1 MQDTRDLP
9 NDVETLKRLILEQ
22 QALIDSHALEIERLR
37 VQLSRLRQLRY
48 GRSSEKLDQQIEQ
61 LELTL
66 EELESLASAS
76 GSDVLVRPKSASPR
90 STRDA
95 LAEHLP
101 REHLVHDAPVAS
113 GCTCP
118 DCGGPLRAA
127 GEDVT
132 EILERIPARY
142 KVVRHVRPKFS
153 CVSCQTL
160 LQAPAPNRPIERG
173 MVGASVLAHVLVSKY
188 CDHLPLYRQSQI
200 YEREGVEISRS
211 TLADWVGQSSALL
224 DPLVNRIAQHV
235 MQGSKL
241 HADDTPVP
249 VLCPGR
255 GTTKTGRLWVY
266 VRDDRTCGDDTPPA
280 VLFRYTPD
288 RKAVHPQ
295 QHLTSFVGV
304 LQADAYAGYNGLYER
319 KQNPLLEA
327 ACWAHARRKI
337 YEVNVTTSSPIAQ
350 EALER
355 IGALYH
361 IEEQIRGQ
369 SPEQR
374 RAARQARAGPL
385 LNDLHRFLIDAV
397 RLLPKKSELASAI
410 RYALSRWAALIRYRD
425 DGRIEIDNSAAERA
439 LRAVALGR
447 KNYLFAG
454 ADSGG
459 ERAAA
464 IYTLIGTAKL
474 CGVNPQAYLQHV
486 LEHIATQPAA
496 RLDELLPWNLT
507 SQLSSVELAA

>member
-1 MQDTRDLP
+1 MRHARDLP
-9 NDVETLKRLILEQ
+9 NDIETLKRLILEQ
-22 QALIDSHALEIERLR
+22 QSLIDSHALEIERLR
-37 VQLSRLRQLRY
+37 VMLTRLRQLRY

-66 EELESLASAS
+66 EDLESLASAA
-76 GSDVLVRPKSASPR
+76 GSTVLATPRATSDRSVRN
-90 STRDA
+90 A

-101 REHLVHDAPVAS
+101 REPLVHEAPVAS

-153 CVSCQTL
+153 CASCQTL

-200 YEREGVEISRS
+200 YDREGVELSRS
-211 TLADWVGQSSALL
+211 TLADWVGQSATLL

-235 MQGSKL
+235 MQAVKL

-266 VRDDRTCGDDTPPA
+266 VRDDRNCGDDTPPA

-288 RKAVHPQ
+288 RKAVHPE
-295 QHLTSFVGV
+295 QHLSSFIGV
-304 LQADAYAGYNGLYER
+304 LQADAYAGFNGLYER
-319 KQNPLLEA
+319 ERDPLQEA

-337 YEVNVTTSSPIAQ
+337 YEVQVTTSSPIAQ
-350 EALER
+350 EILER
-355 IGALYH
+355 IGALYE
-361 IEEQIRGQ
+361 IEKEIRGQ
-369 SPEQR
+369 TQQER
-374 RAARQARAGPL
+374 RTVRQARAGPL
-385 LNDLHRFLIDAV
+385 LADLRNYLIDAV
-397 RLLPKKSELASAI
+397 RLLSKKSELAGAI
-410 RYALSRWAALIRYRD
+410 RYALSRWTQLTRYRD
-425 DGRIEIDNSAAERA
+425 DGRIEIDNNIAERA

-454 ADSGG
+454 ADTGG

-464 IYTLIGTAKL
+464 MYTLIGTAKL
-474 CGVNPQAYLQHV
+474 CGLNPQTYLQYV
-486 LEHIATQPAA
+486 LEHIAAHPVT
-496 RLDELLPWNLT
+496 RLDELLPWNVS
-507 SQLSSVELAA
+507 SQLARLEIAA